1 MDNWPMKCC
10 CLISLV
16 CTGERW
22 AVLLECWR
30 QAVSGEISIYIVPCA
45 VRAVS
50 TAEVLERPGELTCV
64 ADLMS

>member
-1 MDNWPMKCC
+1 M
-10 CLISLV
+10 
-16 CTGERW
+16 
-22 AVLLECWR
+22 LLFNKPGLHRRALGSAAC
-30 QAVSGEISIYIVPCA
+30 GEISIYIVPCA